1 MLRVPLRPSDERG
14 SAPSDFARTPLAA
27 VAFFGILSAYFL
39 LRPWREAMG
48 LEGGV
53 SHVSVLFLVTA
64 LVTLALQ
71 PIYGVLVNRIARDR
85 LAPAIL
91 LGAAACLVAFAWVPA
106 ALDAGASDTTLRL
119 VGQAF
124 YVWLSVFNLFA
135 VSVFWQLMVD
145 THPVDASKRRF
156 GPISIGGTLGAAI
169 GSGVTMRYATV
180 LGPRASFLIAA
191 GLLTAAAVVL
201 VLYARRSPRRAR
213 AVYTSQ
219 PPPWQGLA
227 DVVRRPYLLAI
238 VAYLA
243 VYPLLSTFWY
253 FTKLG
258 LIESA
263 IEGTAERAAFLGK
276 VELVAQ
282 AATLVVQAVVLGPV
296 LRRFGTG
303 IALAALPIAFAVGF
317 LLLGLD
323 VLPALVLVALL
334 DAGRRVANN
343 GLAKPARETLFTVL
357 PTDQRYKAKN
367 VLDTFVYRASDAA
380 GALAWKAGLGALA
393 APALAAVAVACCTVW
408 VGIGLGLGRAQ
419 ARRAGNSGSSAG

>member
-1 MLRVPLRPSDERG
+1 M
-14 SAPSDFARTPLAA
+14 RTVLAA
-27 VAFFGILSAYFL
+27 IAFFGILTAYFL

-53 SHVSVLFLVTA
+53 SSVSRLFLITA

-71 PIYGVLVNRIARDR
+71 PIYGMLVNRVSRRR

-91 LGAAACLVAFAWVPA
+91 LGAAMCLVGFAWVPQ
-106 ALDAGASDTTLRL
+106 ALDAGASDATRRL

-145 THPVDASKRRF
+145 THPLDASKRHF

-169 GSGVTMRYATV
+169 GSAITMRYAIV

-191 GLLTAAAVVL
+191 ALLAVAAIVL
-201 VLYARRSPRRAR
+201 TMYARRSLVSPRGSESRR
-213 AVYTSQ
+213 

-227 DVVRRPYLLAI
+227 DVLRQPYLLAI
-238 VAYLA
+238 VGYLA
-243 VYPLLSTFWY
+243 IYPVLSTFWY

-263 IEGTAERAAFLGK
+263 IVGTAERAAFLGR
-276 VELVAQ
+276 VELIAQ
-282 AATLVVQAVVLGPV
+282 VATLVVQAVVLGPV
-296 LRRFGTG
+296 LRRLGTG
-303 IALAALPIAFAVGF
+303 LALAALPVAFALGF
-317 LLLGLD
+317 LVLGLEL
-323 VLPALVLVALL
+323 LPALALVALL

-357 PTDQRYKAKN
+357 PRDQRYKAKN
-367 VLDTFVYRASDAA
+367 VLDTFIYRASDAA
-380 GALAWKAGLGALA
+380 GSLAWRAGVGSLPVAGLAT
-393 APALAAVAVACCTVW
+393 VAVACCAAW
-408 VGIGLGLGRAQ
+408 MCVGIGLGRAQ
-419 ARRAGNSGSSAG
+419 ARRAHAQ

>member
-1 MLRVPLRPSDERG
+1 
-14 SAPSDFARTPLAA
+14 
-27 VAFFGILSAYFL
+27 
-39 LRPWREAMG
+39 MG

-53 SHVSVLFLVTA
+53 SNVSRLFLLTA
-64 LVTLALQ
+64 IITLALQ
-71 PIYGVLVNRIARDR
+71 PIYGMLVNRVRRRA

-91 LGAAACLVAFAWVPA
+91 LGSALCLVGFAWVPG
-106 ALDAGASDTTLRL
+106 ALEEGANDATRRL

-145 THPVDASKRRF
+145 THGLDASKRRF
-156 GPISIGGTLGAAI
+156 GPIALGGTLGAAF
-169 GSGVTMRYATV
+169 GSAITMRFATD

-191 GLLTAAAVVL
+191 ALLALAAVLL
-201 VLYARRSPRRAR
+201 VLYATRSYAGAPEAHQR
-213 AVYTSQ
+213 V
-219 PPPWQGLA
+219 PPAWQGLA
-227 DVVRRPYLLAI
+227 DVARQPYLLAI

-243 VYPLLSTFWY
+243 IYPLLSTFWY

-263 IEGTAERAAFLGK
+263 IGGTAERAAFLGK

-282 AATLVVQAVVLGPV
+282 VATLIVQALVLGPV
-296 LRRFGTG
+296 LRRLGTG
-303 IALAALPIAFAVGF
+303 VALAAMPIAFALGF
-317 LLLGLD
+317 LVLGLD
-323 VLPALVLVALL
+323 LLPALTLVALL

-357 PTDQRYKAKN
+357 PRDQRYKAKN

-380 GALAWKAGLGALA
+380 GSLAWGAGIGALG
-393 APALAAVAVACCTVW
+393 APALAAVAIGCCAIWTG
-408 VGIGLGLGRAQ
+408 VGVGLGRAQ
-419 ARRAGNSGSSAG
+419 ARRAQ